1 MGIICCFASNS
12 GDTEPGT
19 QRKRSAKK
27 SLTDD
32 KIFKSKQEM
41 HALWAADQASFKR
54 SSFKSTWDSS
64 LSNENIFKIYK
75 IQEIIGEGFVG
86 TVRRATL
93 IKDPE
98 KIFAVKSISKKK
110 SKKSPDAESHIKHE
124 MEIIKETDCP
134 YIVQFF
140 ECYEDSDCYY
150 LVLEYCEGGDL
161 VKLVEK
167 TRGLDESLSK
177 KFFWQAATAVNYL
190 HYFGIVHRD
199 IKLDNFLLTDDSR
212 TDSDLRLIDF
222 GFATHFRDQT
232 LSSSIGTA
240 SYVAPEVLKRSYSKE
255 CDVWSLGVMLWMMIF
270 AEPPF
275 KGFNNSQIFD
285 QILNKEVNFESKLGE
300 RISSGL
306 KTLLL
311 QLLQK
316 DPAKRVSLSQALQSP
331 WFNSALLEYNF
342 QWKPFLTGELVE
354 SLREVPSYTVFQK
367 EVIKIF
373 VKINLDHPE
382 FAKRGRVFCIIDYL
396 NNGVITKHELRQ
408 VFKDFE
414 IPVSQDECDHI
425 IARMF
430 LRAEEVITYSE
441 FIAATISKRFFEE
454 DKFLRPVFDRIDV
467 DGGGVIT
474 FDNIR
479 DCFQRFGYA
488 LDKQTIDGF
497 IQEFDSSKDG
507 TITYEEFKN
516 IMQRS

>member
-1 MGIICCFASNS
+1 MGIICCFSSNS

-19 QRKRSAKK
+19 KTKNTTKK
-27 SLTDD
+27 SLTEH
-32 KIFKSKQEM
+32 KLFKSKQEM
-41 HALWAADQASFKR
+41 HALWAADQSNFKG

-64 LSNENIFKIYK
+64 FSNENINKIYK

-93 IKDPE
+93 LKDPE
-98 KIFAVKSISKKK
+98 QVFAVKSISKKK
-110 SKKSPDAESHIKHE
+110 SRKSLEAESHIKQ
-124 MEIIKETDCP
+124 EIAIVKETDCP
-134 YIVQFF
+134 YIIQYF
-140 ECYEDSDCYY
+140 ECYEDSDSYY

-161 VKLVEK
+161 VKLIEQ
-167 TRGLDESLSK
+167 TRGLDETLAK

-199 IKLDNFLLTDDSR
+199 IKLDNFLLTVDSR
-212 TDSDLRLIDF
+212 TESDLRLIDF
-222 GFATHFRDQT
+222 GFATNFRNVT
-232 LSSSIGTA
+232 LSSSIGTPC
-240 SYVAPEVLKRSYSKE
+240 YVAPEVLKSRYSKE

-275 KGFNNSQIFD
+275 KGINNTQIFD
-285 QILNKEVNFESKLGE
+285 QILNKEVNFISKLGE
-300 RISSGL
+300 RVSGDL

-331 WFNSALLEYNF
+331 WFNSAFLEYNF

-354 SLREVPSYTVFQK
+354 SLRVVPSYSLFQK
-367 EVIKIF
+367 EVIKIL
-373 VKINLDHPE
+373 VKINIDHAE
-382 FAKRGRVFCIIDYL
+382 FAKRGRVFCLIDYL

-414 IPVSQDECDHI
+414 IPISQEECDQI

-507 TITYEEFKN
+507 TITYEEFKSV
-516 IMQRS
+516 MEKS